1 MDNVLS
7 LEELIDVVKQ
17 QVTLN
22 CKLPQTLSDIQIER
36 IVRTDALRYF
46 YDQYKFAV
54 QKTYYYVDIQS
65 FWKNRTTG
73 AAFIQLPDEIR
84 AIRWIY
90 FVGYR
95 DMHNLGFLLPRNSMS
110 LGQTTQ
116 PFVASINVGE
126 FAQSVAV
133 MQSLQDSI
141 ASFAKNT
148 AKHSFNK
155 NTKRLEIHTSNQYN
169 YILEVYATI
178 PEEYLFG
185 DNYFIKYVTG
195 KAMMEY
201 SIDLSFTTQQL
212 AGNTQ
217 ISTDRIYD
225 RGEKMVT
232 EVEEYI
238 KSITRT
244 SFFINKTR

>member
-1 MDNVLS
+1 MDNQLTF
-7 LEELIDVVKQ
+7 EELADMIKQ
-17 QVTLN
+17 EVTLN
-22 CKLPQTLSDIQIER
+22 CKLPSLLTDVQLER
-36 IVRTDALRYF
+36 IVKNDGLKYF
-46 YDQYKFAV
+46 YDQYKFAT
-54 QKTYYYVDIQS
+54 QRTYYYVDLQS
-65 FWKNRTTG
+65 FWKHRGTG
-73 AAFIQLPDEIR
+73 ASWIQLPHEIR
-84 AIRWIY
+84 AIKWIY
-90 FVGYR
+90 LVGYR

-148 AKHSFNK
+148 VKNSFNK
-155 NTKRLEIHTSNQYN
+155 NSKRLEIHTSNKYN
-169 YILEVYATI
+169 YILECYAEI
-178 PEEYLFG
+178 PQEFLFG

-201 SIDLSFTTQQL
+201 ATELSFTNQEL

-217 ISTDRIYD
+217 ISTDRIYE
-225 RGEKMVT
+225 RGQNMVT
-232 EVEEYI
+232 AVEEYI
-238 KSITRT
+238 KGITRT

>member
-1 MDNVLS
+1 MDNILAF
-7 LEELIDVVKQ
+7 EELADLVKQ
-17 QVTLN
+17 KVTLN
-22 CKLPQTLSDIQIER
+22 GKLPKTLTDDQIER
-36 IVRTDALRYF
+36 IVKTDALKYF

-54 QKTYYYVDIQS
+54 QKTYYYVDLQS
-65 FWKNRTTG
+65 FWKNKTTG
-73 AAFIQLPDEIR
+73 AGWIQLPDEIR
-84 AIRWIY
+84 SIKWIY

-95 DMHNLGFLLPRNSMS
+95 DMHNLGFLLPRNSVS

-126 FAQSVAV
+126 FGQSVAV

-155 NTKRLEIHTSNQYN
+155 NTKRLEIHTSNMYN
-169 YILEVYATI
+169 YILEVYAEI
-178 PEEYLFG
+178 PQEYLFG

-212 AGNTQ
+212 VGNTQ
-217 ISTDRIYD
+217 ISTDRIYE

-232 EVEEYI
+232 DVEEYI
-238 KSITRT
+238 NGITRT